1 MIFNVLCFF
10 SAFSMNIPNL
20 PMQIMAITDNGGATA
35 FFNNELSQM
44 LITEGNAV
52 ADRLR
57 AHFMTSAI
65 GSQLKRKFF
74 DNFSIFW
81 VWDNTIW
88 E

>member
-1 MIFNVLCFF
+1 
-10 SAFSMNIPNL
+10 MNIPNL

-74 DNFSIFW
+74 FFCVFLMVFYGN
-81 VWDNTIW
+81 
-88 E
+88 

>member
-1 MIFNVLCFF
+1 
-10 SAFSMNIPNL
+10 MNIPNL

-74 DNFSIFW
+74 IFFFCDFLT
-81 VWDNTIW
+81 VF
-88 E
+88 